1 MTLFS
6 TFAKQG
12 YFALILGVTFLKI
25 LISNK
30 IRSLTLFIS
39 LVFFDMSV
47 SLAHHPQIILGINH
61 APPYTFVDSKQQA
74 TGLILDIMRRLEADL
89 GFELQVISC
98 PFPRCLK
105 MAKDGKIDI
114 VGGLIKTSERDRY
127 LDFIEPAYMELNSSF
142 VFYALKDKALV
153 VNEYEQ
159 LIGKRIA
166 VTRKAAHF
174 ERFDK
179 DMTLNKVIVSSEK
192 VAMDMLLKDRVD
204 IVIAIE
210 ETADHALK
218 FLNQASHKLQKL
230 NYRHTDKILGYAAF
244 SRKYHN
250 LEILNKIKQKMRS
263 FQKNGVLTA
272 LVKPYNLPP
281 INE

>member
-1 MTLFS
+1 MKILNKIKPLILFILL
-6 TFAKQG
+6 F
-12 YFALILGVTFLKI
+12 ILGV
-25 LISNK
+25 
-30 IRSLTLFIS
+30 
-39 LVFFDMSV
+39 SV
-47 SLAHHPQIILGINH
+47 SWAHHPQIILAINH

-74 TGLILDIMRRLEADL
+74 SGLILDIMRRIESDL
-89 GFELQVISC
+89 GFELKVVSC

-105 MAKDGKIDI
+105 LAKEGKVDML
-114 VGGLIKTSERDRY
+114 GGLIKTEERNKY

-142 VFYALKDKALV
+142 VFYALKDKGLI
-153 VNEYEQ
+153 VNEYKQ
-159 LIGKRIA
+159 LMGKRIA
-166 VTRKAAHF
+166 VKRKAAHF
-174 ERFDK
+174 KRFDK
-179 DMTLNKVIVSSEK
+179 DTSLNKVIVSSEK
-192 VAMDMLLKDRVD
+192 VAMDMLLKGRVD

-230 NYRHTDKILGYAAF
+230 NYRHTDNILGYAAF

-250 LEILNKIKQKMRS
+250 LFILNRIKQKMRY

-281 INE
+281 IDE